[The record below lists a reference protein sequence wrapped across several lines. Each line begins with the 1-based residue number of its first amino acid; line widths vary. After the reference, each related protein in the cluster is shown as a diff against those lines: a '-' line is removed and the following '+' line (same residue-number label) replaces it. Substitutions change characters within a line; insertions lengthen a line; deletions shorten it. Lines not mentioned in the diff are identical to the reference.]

1 MDSGDTDDSD
11 LLEYNRK
18 LKKAVLDVLFSQ
30 CDTFYVH
37 CMPNARLLIGKRG
50 LVEKEKTDGII
61 LVFGPYS
68 TRSLSWNETSI
79 QCEMQF
85 GRWEPVLIPF
95 ECIGRTFDKSGQV
108 LMQWAT
114 IEAPE
119 EEPKI
124 QEAANEKNESD
135 IKTVAPKKRK
145 KNEEEDEVKGES
157 RVIEVDFTNKKKQ

>member
-1 MDSGDTDDSD
+1 MDSGDTTNDQE
-11 LLEYNRK
+11 LLDYNRK
-18 LKKAVLDVLFSQ
+18 LKKAVLDVLFTQ

-37 CMPNARLLIGKRG
+37 CMPNARLQIGKRG
-50 LVEKEKTDGII
+50 LVDKEKTEGII

-68 TRSLSWNETSI
+68 TRQLDWDETGI

-85 GRWEPVLIPF
+85 GRWERVVIPF

-119 EEPKI
+119 AEGKLETLPIKPE
-124 QEAANEKNESD
+124 EAATEGKAGKEAKDES
-135 IKTVAPKKRK
+135 P
-145 KNEEEDEVKGES
+145 GES

>member
-1 MDSGDTDDSD
+1 MDSGDNNNNDQE

-18 LKKAVLDVLFSQ
+18 LKKAVLDVLFTQ

-37 CMPNARLLIGKRG
+37 CMPNARLYIGRRG
-50 LVEKEKTDGII
+50 LVDKEKTEGII

-68 TRSLSWNETSI
+68 TRQLDWDETGI

-85 GRWEPVLIPF
+85 GRWERVIIPF

-114 IEAPE
+114 IEAPDAE
-119 EEPKI
+119 GKL
-124 QEAANEKNESD
+124 ESLP
-135 IKTVAPKKRK
+135 IKDRPAKSGAPGADADAPKK
-145 KNEEEDEVKGES
+145 EEPGES